1 VLYSPHASP
10 SQHQPIDPLEQ
21 RVCSARPGGSR
32 GVALMAGEAWKARAG
47 DRVRLKSGG
56 AVMTAERVGHGVE
69 HSSARCV
76 WFDAR
81 QAPRKAFIGLR
92 AFIGLEALDLVTP
105 EESASTDCPEVR
117 MAGDNHNNN
126 NNNNLR

>member
-1 VLYSPHASP
+1 
-10 SQHQPIDPLEQ
+10 
-21 RVCSARPGGSR
+21 
-32 GVALMAGEAWKARAG
+32 MAGEAWKARAG

-76 WFDAR
+76 WFDALQGLHR
-81 QAPRKAFIGLR
+81 EFIGLD
-92 AFIGLEALDLVTP
+92 ALHLVTA

-117 MAGDNHNNN
+117 MAGDNHHHH

>member
-1 VLYSPHASP
+1 
-10 SQHQPIDPLEQ
+10 
-21 RVCSARPGGSR
+21 
-32 GVALMAGEAWKARAG
+32 MAGEACKARAG

-56 AVMTAERVGHGVE
+56 AVMTAERVGHGAE
-69 HSSARCV
+69 HPSARCV

-81 QAPRKAFIGLR
+81 QAPHM